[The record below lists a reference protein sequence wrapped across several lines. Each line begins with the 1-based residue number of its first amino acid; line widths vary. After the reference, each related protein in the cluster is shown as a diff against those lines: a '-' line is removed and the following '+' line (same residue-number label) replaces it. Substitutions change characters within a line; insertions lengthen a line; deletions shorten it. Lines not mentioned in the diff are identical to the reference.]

1 MTIDTIK
8 SISIGLIS
16 LPSRPQ
22 HHEALLDAALT
33 SALAAYS
40 AAHPLLLASSV
51 TSTGSAGND
60 EQGAYT
66 QFEIALSSGILGAA
80 HIAIGDEQYK
90 HRIVSV
96 DASNV
101 TARVYGEFGGSQTL
115 TIWRALAH
123 ISASATWPAHH
134 EIVIALLCASFYL
147 TAVALHEADARR
159 AELAHSIANTY
170 YERALAMTGKST

>member
-1 MTIDTIK
+1 MSIDTIK

-51 TSTGSAGND
+51 TATGSAGND

-66 QFEIALSSGILGAA
+66 QFDIALSSGILGAA
-80 HIAIGDEQYK
+80 YITIGDEQYK
-90 HRIVSV
+90 HRVISV
-96 DASNV
+96 GASNASV
-101 TARVYGEFGGSQTL
+101 RVYAEFSGSQSL
-115 TIWRALAH
+115 AIWRPH
-123 ISASATWPAHH
+123 MHNTASATWAAHH
-134 EIVIALLCASFYL
+134 EIIIALLCASFYL
-147 TAVALHEADARR
+147 TAVALYEADPRR

-170 YERALAMTGKST
+170 YDRAFSMTGNEI

>member
-8 SISIGLIS
+8 SITVGLIS

-22 HHEALLDAALT
+22 HHEALLSAALT

-51 TSTGSAGND
+51 SATGTAASD

-66 QFEIALSSGILGAA
+66 QFDIPLSSGILGAA
-80 HIAIGDEQYK
+80 YITISDEQYK
-90 HRIVSV
+90 HRIVSAGAV
-96 DASNV
+96 NAA
-101 TARVYGEFGGSQTL
+101 ARVYGEFSGAQTL
-115 TIWRALAH
+115 TIWRPQTH
-123 ISASATWPAHH
+123 SAAQTTWQAHH
-134 EIVIALLCASFYL
+134 EFIIALLCASFYL

-159 AELAHSIANTY
+159 AELTHTIANTY
-170 YERALAMTGKST
+170 YDRAIATNS